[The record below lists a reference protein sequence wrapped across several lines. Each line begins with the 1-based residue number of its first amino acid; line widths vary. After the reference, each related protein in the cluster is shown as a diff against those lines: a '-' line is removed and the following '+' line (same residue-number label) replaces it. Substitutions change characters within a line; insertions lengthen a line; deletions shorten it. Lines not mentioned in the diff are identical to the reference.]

1 MFRPVTWKRQGP
13 GALLRDLDR
22 GQTQSSLPLRQSGCP
37 MNILIIN
44 YEFPPI
50 GGGAGQ
56 ACYNIARELA
66 RGGGRVSV
74 LTARYGNQPERETLD
89 GISVYRA
96 ASWRKGIHDC
106 GLRGASTFL
115 WFGFLQLRKLLAR
128 DRYDIVHYFFGLPT
142 GILSF
147 YSHGVRRLPYVV
159 SLRGSDVPGY
169 DESSRKLKF
178 LHALLHGL
186 NKRVWRQASSVVA
199 VSQELRRLALQ
210 CSPSTPMQVIYN
222 GVDPLRFSPPSYRR
236 NAGPLKLVCVSRL
249 IDRKGLDYLLA
260 ALAGLRDQSIQ
271 LVIIGTGAKE
281 PQLRAA
287 AVRLNLTAR
296 VKFLGY
302 RPNDELCR
310 HLREAD
316 VFVLPT
322 LSEAFANV
330 VLEAMACGLP
340 VIASAVGGIPEL
352 VEEGVNG
359 LLVPPG
365 DTDRLASAIARMAR
379 DPALRRQ
386 LSRNNVERVR
396 QKFTWAHAAGQ
407 YQSIYAHALG

>member
-1 MFRPVTWKRQGP
+1 
-13 GALLRDLDR
+13 
-22 GQTQSSLPLRQSGCP
+22 

-66 RGGGRVSV
+66 KRGHRVSV
-74 LTARYGNQPERETLD
+74 LTSRYGAQPERETLD

-96 ASWRKGIHDC
+96 VSWRKGIHDC
-106 GLRGASTFL
+106 GLRGALTFL
-115 WFGFLQLRKLLAR
+115 WFGFFQLRRLLAC

-142 GILSF
+142 GVLSL
-147 YSHGVRRLPYVV
+147 YSHGVKRLPYVV

-169 DESSRKLKF
+169 DESSRKLRVS
-178 LHALLHGL
+178 HALLRGL
-186 NKRVWRQASSVVA
+186 NKRVWRQASCVVA
-199 VSQELRRLALQ
+199 VSKEFRRLALRV
-210 CSPSTPMQVIYN
+210 SPRTPVEVIYN
-222 GVDPLRFSPPSYRR
+222 GVDPLRFSPPPYRR
-236 NAGPLKLVCVSRL
+236 DAGPLQLVCISRL
-249 IDRKGLDYLLA
+249 IDRKGIDYLLT
-260 ALAGLRDQSIQ
+260 ALAGLRDQDTR

-281 PQLRAA
+281 PQLRAMA
-287 AVRLNLTAR
+287 IRLNLAEQ

-302 RPNDELCR
+302 RPNDEVCR
-310 HLREAD
+310 HLCEAD

-330 VLEAMACGLP
+330 LLEAMGCGLP

-352 VEEGVNG
+352 VEERVNG

-365 DTDRLASAIARMAR
+365 DPDKLASAIARLAR

-386 LSRNNVERVR
+386 ISRNNVARVR
-396 QKFTWAHAAGQ
+396 QRFTWANAAGQ
-407 YQSIYAHALG
+407 YQTIYAQALE